1 MVELRFYIAKKG
13 NLYDKLIWLATG
25 CKYSHVELWINGTSF
40 SSSSRDGGVRAK
52 KIDYKPGKWQI
63 VDLKNSV
70 NLQRFYNFF
79 DATNECGYDYLSVAF
94 KTMGNKVDL
103 DKTRWYCSEWVA
115 AALNILYGTNIDTR
129 IFPDELLLQVE
140 RWNLTAR

>member
-1 MVELRFYIAKKG
+1 MVELRFYIANSG
-13 NLYDKLIWLATG
+13 NLFDRFIGLAS
-25 CKYSHVELWINGTSF
+25 KDRYSHVELYINGTSF

-63 VDLKNSV
+63 VDLKNTV

-79 DATNECGYDYLSVAF
+79 DATNSCGYDYMSVVF
-94 KTMGNKVDL
+94 KAMGNEVDM
-103 DKTRWYCSEWVA
+103 DKKRWYCSEWVA
-115 AALNILYGTNIDTR
+115 AALNILYGTNMITR
-129 IFPDELLLQVE
+129 VFPTQLLLQVE